1 MGRMTW
7 LAVHKAGLW
16 FRQSFKILQRSSE
29 DVDKLERA
37 QHPAV
42 RNKKIR
48 EMAVKTRQ
56 IQINTEMFV
65 AVVSGHRGSLLP
77 AVNWIRLRCQ

>member
-1 MGRMTW
+1 MEK
-7 LAVHKAGLW
+7 V
-16 FRQSFKILQRSSE
+16 
-29 DVDKLERA
+29 

-48 EMAVKTRQ
+48 EMVVKTRQ
-56 IQINTEMFV
+56 IQINTETFV

-77 AVNWIRLRCQ
+77 AVN